1 MKKEEEWKTVF
12 RIRYGHYEYL
22 IMLFGLTNA
31 STICQALINHVLRE
45 YLDICCVVYLDD
57 ILIYSIS
64 EEEHIKNIQNILRY
78 LANFNLKLKFEKC
91 QFHTTEVDFL
101 GYLVS
106 TEGIKVDPE
115 KVKAIQE

>member
-1 MKKEEEWKTVF
+1 MP
-12 RIRYGHYEYL
+12 
-22 IMLFGLTNA
+22 FGLTNA
-31 STICQALINHVLRE
+31 PATCQALINHVLRE

-64 EEEHIKNIQNILRY
+64 EEEHIRNVQNILRC

-91 QFHTTEVDFL
+91 QFHVTEVDFL